1 MPGSRDPI
9 ADAQEDAIARLTLF
23 LDPRLFAAFGL
34 PAIRSDLRITSIRN
48 RRFRTNK
55 RVTGHRGRPRTQDF
69 ASQTGT

>member
-34 PAIRSDLRITSIRN
+34 PAIRVI
-48 RRFRTNK
+48 
-55 RVTGHRGRPRTQDF
+55 
-69 ASQTGT
+69 